1 MHKVGLSERLIS
13 EKVECSKTAVHQA
26 IVKFKICGSY
36 VDKKRSGRPR
46 KTTPRDHHL
55 IRRVAVRSPTSSCKK
70 IRSTLLLK
78 GTDVHRTTIGRRLV
92 NEFGL
97 KYHKPAKKPRLTEAM
112 KAKRVIFANK
122 SADWSEKQW
131 GKVLFS
137 DESTIQQFGTRKQ
150 QVRRPV
156 GTRFEDRYTVATMKH
171 PPSVMI
177 WGAMSSNG
185 TAGLFF
191 LPKGTTMNGA
201 RYLEMLQEKLQ
212 LHMVVH
218 KCTTFMQD
226 GAPCH
231 GSKIVSEFLKKKK
244 IKTIDWPGNSPDL
257 NPIENVWSLL
267 KNKVADSQPTSA
279 QEMET
284 AIQLVWIH
292 EITPEYCRNLVES
305 MPRRLQAVLNNRGG
319 HTKY

>member
-1 MHKVGLSERLIS
+1 MI
-13 EKVECSKTAVHQA
+13 Q
-26 IVKFKICGSY
+26 
-36 VDKKRSGRPR
+36 
-46 KTTPRDHHL
+46 
-55 IRRVAVRSPTSSCKK
+55 RVADRSPTSSCKK
-70 IRSTLLLK
+70 IRSALLLK

-97 KYHKPAKKPRLTEAM
+97 KSHKPAKKPRPM

-122 SADWSEKQW
+122 YADWSEKQC

-177 WGAMSSNG
+177 WGAMPSNG

-212 LHMVVH
+212 LHM
-218 KCTTFMQD
+218 
-226 GAPCH
+226 APCH
-231 GSKIVSEFLKKKK
+231 RSKIVSEFLKTKN

-257 NPIENVWSLL
+257 NSIENVWSLL
-267 KNKVADSQPTSA
+267 KNKVADRQPTSA

-284 AIQLVWIH
+284 AIKLVWIH
-292 EITPEYCRNLVES
+292 EITPEYCRNTVES

>member
-1 MHKVGLSERLIS
+1 M
-13 EKVECSKTAVHQA
+13 
-26 IVKFKICGSY
+26 
-36 VDKKRSGRPR
+36 DKKRSGRPR
-46 KTTPRDHHL
+46 KTTPRDDHL
-55 IRRVAVRSPTSSCKK
+55 IRRVAVRSPTSFCKK
-70 IRSTLLLK
+70 IRSALLLK

-97 KYHKPAKKPRLTEAM
+97 KSHKPVEKPRLTEAM
-112 KAKRVIFANK
+112 KDKRVIFANK

-131 GKVLFS
+131 VKVLFS

-212 LHMVVH
+212 LHM
-218 KCTTFMQD
+218 
-226 GAPCH
+226 APCH
-231 GSKIVSEFLKKKK
+231 RSKIVSEFLKKKK

-257 NPIENVWSLL
+257 NPIENLCSLL
-267 KNKVADSQPTSA
+267 KNKVTDRQPTSA
-279 QEMET
+279 QEMEMT
-284 AIQLVWIH
+284 IQLVWIH

>member
-1 MHKVGLSERLIS
+1 MGKKASLSEVKRVLILILHKEGLSERLIS
-13 EKVECSKTAVHQA
+13 EKVECSKAAVHQA

-36 VDKKRSGRPR
+36 VDI
-46 KTTPRDHHL
+46 KTTPRDDHL

-70 IRSTLLLK
+70 IRSALLLK
-78 GTDVHRTTIGRRLV
+78 GTDVHGTTIRRRLV
-92 NEFGL
+92 NEFGI
-97 KYHKPAKKPRLTEAM
+97 KSHKPAKKPRPM

-122 SADWSEKQW
+122 YADWSEKQW

-191 LPKGTTMNGA
+191 LPKGTTMNGV

-218 KCTTFMQD
+218 KCTTFM
-226 GAPCH
+226 
-231 GSKIVSEFLKKKK
+231 
-244 IKTIDWPGNSPDL
+244 
-257 NPIENVWSLL
+257 
-267 KNKVADSQPTSA
+267 
-279 QEMET
+279 
-284 AIQLVWIH
+284 
-292 EITPEYCRNLVES
+292 
-305 MPRRLQAVLNNRGG
+305 
-319 HTKY
+319 

>member
-1 MHKVGLSERLIS
+1 MWI
-13 EKVECSKTAVHQA
+13 
-26 IVKFKICGSY
+26 
-36 VDKKRSGRPR
+36 
-46 KTTPRDHHL
+46 KTTPRDDHL
-55 IRRVAVRSPTSSCKK
+55 IRSVAVRSPMSSCKK
-70 IRSTLLLK
+70 IRSALLLK

-92 NEFGL
+92 NEFGI
-97 KYHKPAKKPRLTEAM
+97 KSHKPAKKPKPV
-112 KAKRVIFANK
+112 KAKRVIFVNK
-122 SADWSEKQW
+122 YADWSEKQW

-156 GTRFEDRYTVATMKH
+156 STRFEDRYTVATMKH

-191 LPKGTTMNGA
+191 LPKGTTMNGV

-212 LHMVVH
+212 LHMVFH

-231 GSKIVSEFLKKKK
+231 RSKIVSKFLKKKK
-244 IKTIDWPGNSPDL
+244 IKTIDWPGNKPDL
-257 NPIENVWSLL
+257 NPIENLLSLL
-267 KNKVADSQPTSA
+267 KNKVADRQPTRD

-284 AIQLVWIH
+284 AIKLVWIH
-292 EITPEYCRNLVES
+292 EITPEYCRNLVQS

>member
-1 MHKVGLSERLIS
+1 
-13 EKVECSKTAVHQA
+13 
-26 IVKFKICGSY
+26 
-36 VDKKRSGRPR
+36 
-46 KTTPRDHHL
+46 
-55 IRRVAVRSPTSSCKK
+55 
-70 IRSTLLLK
+70 
-78 GTDVHRTTIGRRLV
+78 
-92 NEFGL
+92 
-97 KYHKPAKKPRLTEAM
+97 
-112 KAKRVIFANK
+112 
-122 SADWSEKQW
+122 
-131 GKVLFS
+131 
-137 DESTIQQFGTRKQ
+137 
-150 QVRRPV
+150 
-156 GTRFEDRYTVATMKH
+156 
-171 PPSVMI
+171 
-177 WGAMSSNG
+177 
-185 TAGLFF
+185 
-191 LPKGTTMNGA
+191 MNGA

-267 KNKVADSQPTSA
+267 KNKVADRQPTSA

>member
-1 MHKVGLSERLIS
+1 MHKEGQSECLIS
-13 EKVECSKTAVHQA
+13 ENVECSKTAVHQA

-36 VDKKRSGRPR
+36 VDTKRSGRPR
-46 KTTPRDHHL
+46 KTTPRDDHL
-55 IRRVAVRSPTSSCKK
+55 IQRVAVHSPTSSCKK
-70 IRSTLLLK
+70 IRSALLLK
-78 GTDVHRTTIGRRLV
+78 GTDVHCTTIGRRLV

-97 KYHKPAKKPRLTEAM
+97 KSHKPVEKPRLTEAM

-131 GKVLFS
+131 VKVLFS

-150 QVRRPV
+150 KVHRAV
-156 GTRFEDRYTVATMKH
+156 GTRFEVRYTVATMKH

-212 LHMVVH
+212 LHM
-218 KCTTFMQD
+218 
-226 GAPCH
+226 APCH
-231 GSKIVSEFLKKKK
+231 RSKIVSEFLKKKK

-257 NPIENVWSLL
+257 NPIENVCSLL
-267 KNKVADSQPTSA
+267 KNKVADRQTTST

-284 AIQLVWIH
+284 AIKLLWIH
-292 EITPEYCRNLVES
+292 EITPEYCRNLVDS

>member
-1 MHKVGLSERLIS
+1 M
-13 EKVECSKTAVHQA
+13 HQA

-36 VDKKRSGRPR
+36 VDTKRSGRPWR
-46 KTTPRDHHL
+46 TTPRDDHL

-97 KYHKPAKKPRLTEAM
+97 KSHKPVEKPRLTEAM
-112 KAKRVIFANK
+112 KAKRMIFANK

-131 GKVLFS
+131 VKFLFS

-212 LHMVVH
+212 LHM
-218 KCTTFMQD
+218 
-226 GAPCH
+226 APCH
-231 GSKIVSEFLKKKK
+231 RSKIVSEFLKKKK
-244 IKTIDWPGNSPDL
+244 IKRLIGL
-257 NPIENVWSLL
+257 
-267 KNKVADSQPTSA
+267 
-279 QEMET
+279 ET
-284 AIQLVWIH
+284 AL
-292 EITPEYCRNLVES
+292 T
-305 MPRRLQAVLNNRGG
+305 
-319 HTKY
+319 

>member
-1 MHKVGLSERLIS
+1 M
-13 EKVECSKTAVHQA
+13 
-26 IVKFKICGSY
+26 
-36 VDKKRSGRPR
+36 
-46 KTTPRDHHL
+46 
-55 IRRVAVRSPTSSCKK
+55 
-70 IRSTLLLK
+70 K

-92 NEFGL
+92 NEFSL
-97 KYHKPAKKPRLTEAM
+97 KSHKPVEKPRLIEAM

-137 DESTIQQFGTRKQ
+137 DESTIQQFGSRKQ

-156 GTRFEDRYTVATMKH
+156 GTRFEERYTVATMKH

-177 WGAMSSNG
+177 WDGMSSNG

-201 RYLEMLQEKLQ
+201 RYQEMLQEKLQ
-212 LHMVVH
+212 LHM
-218 KCTTFMQD
+218 T
-226 GAPCH
+226 PCH
-231 GSKIVSEFLKKKK
+231 RSKIVSEFLKKKN
-244 IKTIDWPGNSPDL
+244 IKTIDWPGNGPDL
-257 NPIENVWSLL
+257 NPIKHLWSLL
-267 KNKVADSQPTSA
+267 KNNVADRQPTSA

-284 AIQLVWIH
+284 AIKLVWIR
-292 EITPEYCRNLVES
+292 EITPEYCRNLVDS